1 LNTFAAESHDN
12 ATGFGAPRV
21 AGPVGAN
28 PSAYAVW
35 FEIGLVFTAIVVAVW
50 TPVGRANTAANIV
63 AILSI
68 CWFTL
73 RSPFSA
79 REMGLSFPLPE
90 GLIPLGVGVGLAALI
105 AISGYFLC
113 RASGPPHSVPW
124 PRAWQYIVWS
134 VVQEFILQ
142 AFFYLRLRSVF
153 GHRRAV
159 WWAATLFAV
168 VHLPS
173 PLLTLLAFFG
183 GVVFCEL
190 FNRYRALVPIG
201 LAHGLLGLTIAA
213 TMPDSMLHHMRVGIG
228 YLTYHP

>member
-1 LNTFAAESHDN
+1 M
-12 ATGFGAPRV
+12 V
-21 AGPVGAN
+21 AAN
-28 PSAYAVW
+28 PSTYAVW
-35 FEIGLVFTAIVVAVW
+35 FEVALVFTAIMAAVW
-50 TPVGRANTAANIV
+50 TPVGRANTAANLI

-73 RSPFSA
+73 RGPFTA
-79 REMGLSFPLPE
+79 RQMGLSPPLT
-90 GLIPLGVGVGLAALI
+90 GALIPIAVGVGFAMLI
-105 AISGYFLC
+105 AASGYALC
-113 RASGPPHSVPW
+113 RVFGPPHFVPW
-124 PRAWQYIVWS
+124 PRAWQYVVWS

-142 AFFYLRLRSVF
+142 AFFYVRLRSVL

-183 GVVFCEL
+183 GIIFCEL
-190 FNRYRALVPIG
+190 FDRYRALIPIG

-213 TMPDSMLHHMRVGIG
+213 TMPDSILHHMRVGIG